1 MARDFRV
8 LRLTASCCYSIVIG
22 AREGYR
28 LSGGARGIDSD
39 RNIIPQAVMAFSVS
53 FAEAIRRITFVNAI
67 CV

>member
-1 MARDFRV
+1 M
-8 LRLTASCCYSIVIG
+8 
-22 AREGYR
+22 GYR

-39 RNIIPQAVMAFSVS
+39 RNIIPQAVMAFGVS